1 MHQLWSQFT
10 LVASPVNVD
19 VTWSRDEV
27 LVSGFL
33 CHSLGFHPGFSLL
46 FCF

>member
-10 LVASPVNVD
+10 LVAGQVNVD
-19 VTWSRDEV
+19 VRWSRDEV

-33 CHSLGFHPGFSLL
+33 CHSVGTHPGFSLL